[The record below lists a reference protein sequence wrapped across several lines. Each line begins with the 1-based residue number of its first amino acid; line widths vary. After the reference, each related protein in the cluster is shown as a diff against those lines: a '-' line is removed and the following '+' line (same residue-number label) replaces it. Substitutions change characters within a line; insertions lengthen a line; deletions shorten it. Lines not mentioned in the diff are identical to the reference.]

1 MRRTPSDWMFH
12 SKSILEFLRYI
23 YDITGGFM
31 NTAQT
36 GPPSGS
42 GGGGPV
48 PGILTQSSATFY
60 FINPG
65 GSEMATYKWV
75 LNNGNASSTADF
87 NIQGPTGIFFS
98 LRLFSKLA
106 RRVR

>member
-1 MRRTPSDWMFH
+1 
-12 SKSILEFLRYI
+12 
-23 YDITGGFM
+23 M

-48 PGILTQSSATFY
+48 PAILTQSSATFY

-65 GSEMATYKWV
+65 GSETATYKWV

-87 NIQGPTGIFFS
+87 NIQGPTGSFSASGFFQT
-98 LRLFSKLA
+98 A